1 MRPPCETIVSAV
13 LPAIRSLLARE
24 LIENHSMKQT
34 EVARIL
40 GTTQS
45 AISQYQKHKRGD
57 QLTDA
62 LSSQPEVQEAI
73 ENLVA
78 EITSR
83 DSQKRES
90 IKTICSICM
99 SMRNDGTICTIYHT
113 HSEGQ
118 EECNLCKTLS
128 E

>member
-13 LPAIRSLLARE
+13 LPAIRSLLASE
-24 LIENHSMKQT
+24 LIEKHSMTQK
-34 EVARIL
+34 EVAEIL

-45 AISQYQKHKRGD
+45 AVSQYQKHKRGD

-62 LSSQPEVQEAI
+62 LSSLPEVREAI

-78 EITSR
+78 KIISR
-83 DSQKRES
+83 EKLERES
-90 IKTICSICM
+90 VKTICSICM
-99 SMRNDGTICTIYHT
+99 SLRNNGTICTLYHT

-118 EECNLCKTLS
+118 EECDLCRSLS
-128 E
+128 K

>member
-13 LPAIRSLLARE
+13 LPAIRSLIARN

-34 EVARIL
+34 EVAEVL

-45 AISQYQKHKRGD
+45 AVSQYLKQKRGD
-57 QLTDA
+57 QLTNVLGSLPD
-62 LSSQPEVQEAI
+62 VQEAI

-83 DSQKRES
+83 NTQEKES
-90 IKTICSICM
+90 VKTICSICM
-99 SMRNDGTICTIYHT
+99 SLRKDGTICTIYET

-118 EECNLCKTLS
+118 TDCDLCQTLS
-128 E
+128 D

>member
-13 LPAIRSLLARE
+13 LPAIRSLIARN

-34 EVARIL
+34 EVAEVL

-45 AISQYQKHKRGD
+45 AVSQYLKQKRGD
-57 QLTDA
+57 QLTNV
-62 LSSQPEVQEAI
+62 LGSLPEVQEAI

-83 DSQKRES
+83 NTQEKES
-90 IKTICSICM
+90 VKTICSICM
-99 SMRNDGTICTIYHT
+99 SLRKDGTICTIYET
-113 HSEGQ
+113 HSEDQ
-118 EECNLCKTLS
+118 NECDLCQTLS